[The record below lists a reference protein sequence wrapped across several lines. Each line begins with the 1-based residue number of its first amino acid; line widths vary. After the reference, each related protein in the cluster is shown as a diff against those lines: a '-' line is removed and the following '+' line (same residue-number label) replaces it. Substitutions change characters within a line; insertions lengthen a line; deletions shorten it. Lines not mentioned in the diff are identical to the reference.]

1 MYDFLMVLKI
11 EFLFTIQ
18 NKKNYF
24 FQATTNYIE
33 RIIFLSGMILLLG
46 EKNIITIQAILK
58 CAFWFILVNS
68 FLEISQRIESEIRLK
83 QFDKCFNCKSSFWMV
98 LLARIIPV
106 FFDSLFITLI
116 SSVIVKAMVHIN
128 FNISLV
134 NVILYIFMMTIQYL
148 ILMYI
153 YAFIGIYFQRIQAV
167 MGLVESYTFFY
178 SGIVVISSGY
188 SLSIFKMINRILEND
203 LSFDVYYL
211 FLICLEFLIVF
222 LGMKLITQHIKMK

>member
-1 MYDFLMVLKI
+1 M
-11 EFLFTIQ
+11 
-18 NKKNYF
+18 
-24 FQATTNYIE
+24 
-33 RIIFLSGMILLLG
+33 
-46 EKNIITIQAILK
+46 K

-178 SGIVVISSGY
+178 SVIVVISSGY